1 MKLKLKNVR
10 LSFADIFTAKSKFD
24 GEPKFSAMF
33 ILDPKDEGNK
43 STLQEFKAI
52 CRQLEKEKIGGKEL
66 PIDKLPIQDGNDKEY
81 SGWEDKIIL
90 SSANRKRPIV
100 VGRKRQPVAEG
111 DQDAPYSGC
120 FVNAVVDVWLMDNQ
134 YGQRIICSLE
144 AIQFAKDGEAFT
156 SSVVNVEEDF
166 DDIEEVSASVFDL

>member
-1 MKLKLKNVR
+1 MKLKIKNAR

-24 GEPKFSAMF
+24 GEPKFSALF
-33 ILDPKDEGNK
+33 ILDPSDEGNK
-43 STLQEFKAI
+43 AVLQEFKAI
-52 CRQLEKEKIGGKEL
+52 VKQLQNEKIGGKEL
-66 PIDKLPIQDGNDKEY
+66 DISRLPIQDGNDKGY
-81 SGWEDKIIL
+81 DGWENKIIL
-90 SSANRKRPIV
+90 SAANKKRPIV

-120 FVNAVVDVWLMDNQ
+120 FVNAIVDVWLMDNQ

-144 AIQFAKDGEAFT
+144 AVQFAKDGEAFT
-156 SSVVNVEEDF
+156 SSVVNLEEDF

>member
-1 MKLKLKNVR
+1 MKLKIKNAR

-24 GEPKFSAMF
+24 GEPKFSALF
-33 ILDPKDEGNK
+33 ILDPADEGNK
-43 STLQEFKAI
+43 ATLQEFKAVVK
-52 CRQLEKEKIGGKEL
+52 QLQNEKIGGKEL
-66 PIDKLPIQDGNDKEY
+66 PIDKLPIQDGNDKGY
-81 SGWEDKIIL
+81 DGWENKIIL
-90 SSANRKRPIV
+90 SAANKKRPIV

-134 YGQRIICSLE
+134 YGQRIIASLE
-144 AIQFAKDGEAFT
+144 AVQFAKDGEAFT
-156 SSVVNVEEDF
+156 SSVVNLEEDF

>member
-1 MKLKLKNVR
+1 MKLRIKNAR

-24 GEPKFSAMF
+24 GDPKFSAMF

-52 CRQLEKEKIGGKEL
+52 CRQLEKEKLGGKEL
-66 PIDKLPIQDGNDKEY
+66 SIEKLPIQDGNDKGY
-81 SGWEDKIIL
+81 DGWENMIVL
-90 SSANRKRPIV
+90 SSANKKRPIV

-111 DQDAPYSGC
+111 DKDAPYSGC
-120 FVNAVVDVWLMDNQ
+120 YVNAVVDVWAMDNQ

-144 AIQFAKDGEAFT
+144 AIQFAADGEAFT
-156 SSVVNVEEDF
+156 SSLVNVDEDF
-166 DDIEEVSASVFDL
+166 DEIEEVSASVFDL